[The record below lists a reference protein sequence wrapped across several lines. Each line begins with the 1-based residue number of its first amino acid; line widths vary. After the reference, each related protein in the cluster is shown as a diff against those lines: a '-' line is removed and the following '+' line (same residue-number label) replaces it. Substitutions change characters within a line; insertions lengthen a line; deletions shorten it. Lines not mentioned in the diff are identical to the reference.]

1 MPPSYAPA
9 KKPLSQG
16 LSQNVPRRRG
26 PSSLNI
32 DWTVRAADALPKL
45 MAARAQIPPVSPSYV
60 HWSEAIGHMQA
71 VLDGL
76 VTTNKDAKH
85 TFLLAQR
92 AALRALSLMADG

>member
-1 MPPSYAPA
+1 MPSYAPP
-9 KKPLSQG
+9 KQPRHKG
-16 LSQNVPRRRG
+16 LSQHVPR
-26 PSSLNI
+26 PKNLNL
-32 DWTVRAADALPKL
+32 DWKVRAADALPKL
-45 MAARAQIPPVSPSYV
+45 MAARAQIPPVSPFYV

>member
-1 MPPSYAPA
+1 MPSYAPP
-9 KKPLSQG
+9 KQPRHKG
-16 LSQNVPRRRG
+16 LSQHVPR
-26 PSSLNI
+26 PKNLNL
-32 DWTVRAADALPKL
+32 DWKVRAADALPKL
-45 MAARAQIPPVSPSYV
+45 LAARATVQPAHPDYV

-71 VLDGL
+71 VLEGL